1 MIGKSYIIPTKA
13 FHYFLPIIS
22 ETEDELNIQVQS
34 FGLHG
39 ELLLNER
46 LLIDKNNK
54 HDAKITNFIET
65 LDENV
70 NKVLRGLQI
79 HCM

>member
-1 MIGKSYIIPTKA
+1 
-13 FHYFLPIIS
+13 
-22 ETEDELNIQVQS
+22 
-34 FGLHG
+34 
-39 ELLLNER
+39 LLLNER

-54 HDAKITNFIET
+54 QNPKITTFFET

>member
-1 MIGKSYIIPTKA
+1 
-13 FHYFLPIIS
+13 FF
-22 ETEDELNIQVQS
+22 
-34 FGLHG
+34 
-39 ELLLNER
+39 
-46 LLIDKNNK
+46 
-54 HDAKITNFIET
+54 ET

>member
-1 MIGKSYIIPTKA
+1 
-13 FHYFLPIIS
+13 
-22 ETEDELNIQVQS
+22 
-34 FGLHG
+34 
-39 ELLLNER
+39 
-46 LLIDKNNK
+46 DKNNK
-54 HDAKITNFIET
+54 HDAKITNFFET

>member
-1 MIGKSYIIPTKA
+1 
-13 FHYFLPIIS
+13 
-22 ETEDELNIQVQS
+22 
-34 FGLHG
+34 G

-54 HDAKITNFIET
+54 HNAKITTFFET

>member
-46 LLIDKNNK
+46 LLIDKT
-54 HDAKITNFIET
+54 TNTMPKLLLFFET